1 MKVETDATPYFPESI
16 CEATIK
22 FVGSIKATDLDVIKR
37 IIDATCNEVKANSN
51 GKIKYT
57 LQLDSDGGDVDAAL
71 AIGRFIRNVEL
82 PVKNV
87 HFEVMVTG
95 SASCYS
101 SCVFILAAGAD
112 RTVWGKVGIH
122 RPYFVQLD
130 SKYSAEEIRRIRLAQ
145 NKSIKEYLA
154 EMDVAESLLDA
165 MLAIPAEQI
174 KLLTPNELAQ
184 YRLVGP
190 DANYEEKRTSEYARA
205 WFLSSAEYRKRKAIV
220 TAKCD
225 ALGYATEKYT
235 KCEWKIMLNISDAE
249 YEIRRDRI
257 PAECNSTKNDD
268 AANEDCVYRIRAGK

>member
-1 MKVETDATPYFPESI
+1 MKNSVVDT
-16 CEATIK
+16 
-22 FVGSIKATDLDVIKR
+22 
-37 IIDATCNEVKANSN
+37 TCNEVKTNSN
-51 GKIKYT
+51 GNIKYI

-71 AIGRFIRNVEL
+71 AIGRFIRNIKL

-95 SASCYS
+95 RERCYS

-145 NKSIKEYLA
+145 NKSIKEYLS

-165 MLAIPAEQI
+165 MLAIPAEQL
-174 KLLTPNELAQ
+174 KVLTLNELTQ

-190 DANYEEKRTSEYARA
+190 DANYEEKRTSENARE
-205 WFLSSAEYRKRKAIV
+205 WFLSSAEYRKRNAVV
-220 TAKCD
+220 TAECD
-225 ALGYATEKYT
+225 ALGYATEEHT
-235 KCEWKIMLNISDAE
+235 KCKWKIMLNISDAE
-249 YEIRRDRI
+249 YEIRRDKI
-257 PAECNSTKNDD
+257 PAECNSNKNDRE
-268 AANEDCVYRIRAGK
+268 ATTDCVYRIRAGK